1 MGIFH
6 VLSFLFSRCFQSSI
20 SRECSFTAEVK
31 PWGESEQVFK
41 GFCWEQSVF
50 FFFFYFIPPHFQF
63 SLA

>member
-6 VLSFLFSRCFQSSI
+6 VLCFLFSRSFQSSI

-41 GFCWEQSVF
+41 GSCWEQSV
-50 FFFFYFIPPHFQF
+50 FYFIPPHFQF

>member
-20 SRECSFTAEVK
+20 SRVCSFTAEVK
-31 PWGESEQVFK
+31 PWSESEQVFK
-41 GFCWEQSVF
+41 GFCWEQSVL
-50 FFFFYFIPPHFQF
+50 FFFYFIPPHFQF